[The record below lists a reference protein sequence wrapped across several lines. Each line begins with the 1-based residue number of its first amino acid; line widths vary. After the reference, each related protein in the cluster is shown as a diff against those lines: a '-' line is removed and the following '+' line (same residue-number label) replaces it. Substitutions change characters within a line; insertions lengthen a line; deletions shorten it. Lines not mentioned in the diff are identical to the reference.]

1 MKTRYTKE
9 KQKDWPVNQRIER
22 NLKRDLFETPLT
34 VFSSYSNIL
43 MMDTKSLLGR
53 KKKPV
58 NNNTNLYKLKF
69 YCDLCKKQLR
79 DSNGL
84 KQHNSTPLHKKNEL
98 LNTVIPKNESK
109 EEKLMFE
116 FLLYLRN
123 NGGISNFQEVNKVYN
138 AFILREKNHTHMI
151 STNITNLS
159 VLMKRIM
166 NMDKKTK
173 ERMLGKYN
181 VKLKRPDN
189 DMIEEGEYSRYLI
202 KLVVDDVNID
212 EETTPNDDKLQ
223 KERNM
228 ILENQS
234 IIKSESTAPSVKFKK
249 KIKISSL
256 KKK

>member
-1 MKTRYTKE
+1 
-9 KQKDWPVNQRIER
+9 
-22 NLKRDLFETPLT
+22 
-34 VFSSYSNIL
+34 
-43 MMDTKSLLGR
+43 MDTKSLLVR

-58 NNNTNLYKLKF
+58 NNNTSLYKLKF

-84 KQHNSTPLHKKNEL
+84 KQHNSTPLHRKNEL
-98 LNTVIPKNESK
+98 LNTVIATNESK
-109 EEKLMFE
+109 EERLMFE

-123 NGGISNFQEVNKVYN
+123 NGGMSNFQEVNKVYN

-151 STNITNLS
+151 STSINNLS
-159 VLMKRIM
+159 ALMKRIM
-166 NMDKKTK
+166 NMDAKTK

-189 DMIEEGEYSRYLI
+189 NMIEEGEYSRYLI
-202 KLVVDDVNID
+202 KLVIDDVNID
-212 EETTPNDDKLQ
+212 DETTTNEDKLL

-228 ILENQS
+228 ILENHS
-234 IIKSESTAPSVKFKK
+234 IVKGDSTTTSVKFKK
-249 KIKISSL
+249 KIKISTL

>member
-1 MKTRYTKE
+1 
-9 KQKDWPVNQRIER
+9 
-22 NLKRDLFETPLT
+22 
-34 VFSSYSNIL
+34 
-43 MMDTKSLLGR
+43 MDTKSLLGR

-84 KQHNSTPLHKKNEL
+84 KQHNLTPLHKKNEL
-98 LNTVIPKNESK
+98 LNTVIATNENK

-138 AFILREKNHTHMI
+138 AFILREKNHTHMN

-159 VLMKRIM
+159 VLMKRII
-166 NMDKKTK
+166 NMDVKTK
-173 ERMLGKYN
+173 KRMLGKYN
-181 VKLKRPDN
+181 VQLKRPYN

-202 KLVVDDVNID
+202 KLVIDDVNID
-212 EETTPNDDKLQ
+212 EETTTNDDKLQ

-228 ILENQS
+228 ILENQNT
-234 IIKSESTAPSVKFKK
+234 IKSESTTPSVKFKK

>member
-1 MKTRYTKE
+1 
-9 KQKDWPVNQRIER
+9 
-22 NLKRDLFETPLT
+22 
-34 VFSSYSNIL
+34 
-43 MMDTKSLLGR
+43 MDTKSLLGR

-58 NNNTNLYKLKF
+58 NNNNSNLYKLKF

-84 KQHNSTPLHKKNEL
+84 KQHNSTPLHMKNEL
-98 LNTVIPKNESK
+98 LNTVITTNENK

-123 NGGISNFQEVNKVYN
+123 NGGRSNFQEVNKVYN
-138 AFILREKNHTHMI
+138 AFILREKNHTHMVSTKI
-151 STNITNLS
+151 SNLS
-159 VLMKRIM
+159 VLMKRILS
-166 NMDKKTK
+166 MDKKTK
-173 ERMLGKYN
+173 DRILGKYN

-202 KLVVDDVNID
+202 KLVIDDVNIK
-212 EETTPNDDKLQ
+212 EETTIHDDKLM

-228 ILENQS
+228 ILENQN
-234 IIKSESTAPSVKFKK
+234 IIKNESNKTSVKFKK
-249 KIKISSL
+249 KIKITSL